1 MLFDGAIDK
10 TLDRLAVGGVFR
22 ERGIVA
28 RAGLEGMVMTVR
40 HDTRGRAMRLFTP
53 LLAIPLLAL
62 GLLACAPPTPA
73 GYGPSAK
80 EDRLAAAGFKKRS
93 IKTEAQLTDFSN
105 YPAHMIR
112 PTTYKGKKVYVYADP
127 TICGCLYM
135 GGTTAYNTYIRSA
148 TALNMQREY
157 KSETT
162 DSGYLPGPWMLD
174 GGPWDDA
181 DMYGLYVD

>member
-1 MLFDGAIDK
+1 
-10 TLDRLAVGGVFR
+10 
-22 ERGIVA
+22 
-28 RAGLEGMVMTVR
+28 
-40 HDTRGRAMRLFTP
+40 MRLFTP
-53 LLAIPLLAL
+53 LLAIPVLAL

>member
-1 MLFDGAIDK
+1 
-10 TLDRLAVGGVFR
+10 
-22 ERGIVA
+22 
-28 RAGLEGMVMTVR
+28 
-40 HDTRGRAMRLFTP
+40 MRLFTP

-181 DMYGLYVD
+181 DMYGLYLN

>member
-28 RAGLEGMVMTVR
+28 RAGLEGNGLTVR

-181 DMYGLYVD
+181 DMYGTYLN